1 MRNIWVKSR
10 LLSCR
15 LLAVVLIVLWAVPY
29 FFTVHASM
37 ASDSS
42 SAGNPDLG
50 VLVGSWQRTDGSYS
64 IRVSDIKTDGQ
75 VKAEYFNPK
84 PIHVAEATVSTQKD
98 LMKLFIRFQDK
109 GYEGSA
115 YTLYYYAEKD
125 ALLGFYY
132 QAAMDKTFEVIFLRK
147 K

>member
-1 MRNIWVKSR
+1 
-10 LLSCR
+10 
-15 LLAVVLIVLWAVPY
+15 
-29 FFTVHASM
+29 M

-115 YTLYYYAEKD
+115 YTLYCYAEKD

>member
-1 MRNIWVKSR
+1 MSKKTSMLHFR
-10 LLSCR
+10 LLK
-15 LLAVVLIVLWAVPY
+15 VVLIVLWAVPY

-42 SAGNPDLG
+42 SAGNPDFG
-50 VLVGSWQRTDGSYS
+50 VLVGSWQRTDGSYL

-75 VKAEYFNPK
+75 VKAEYFNPR
-84 PIHVAEATVSTQKD
+84 PVNIVESTVSTQKG
-98 LMKLFIRFQDK
+98 LIKLFIKFQDK
-109 GYEGSA
+109 GYEGST

-132 QAAMDKTFEVIFLRK
+132 QAAMDRTFETIFLRK
-147 K
+147 TK